1 MPNGLTDQLTS
12 KVFTQGD
19 LSRAASDFQYM
30 YKSLRRAAV
39 MVIPMLITTAMVS
52 ASLLVRCGDI
62 ELNPGPLSKEG
73 EYSVYPSP

>member
-1 MPNGLTDQLTS
+1 
-12 KVFTQGD
+12 
-19 LSRAASDFQYM
+19 
-30 YKSLRRAAV
+30 